1 MKPGL
6 PPTAIRW
13 MKFAAIPLVALAI
26 GVAVAVASSPS
37 SLSRQHAIGPPVPAS
52 PTVTPV
58 TETPLPSVTE
68 PGILGKGPQLV
79 AAGAQS
85 LAGGTVNKAVGS
97 ADGGKTWTT
106 LVPPAK
112 ASGIV

>member
-37 SLSRQHAIGPPVPAS
+37 SLSRQHALGTPVPAS

-68 PGILGKGPQLV
+68 PGILGKGPQLLAV
-79 AAGAQS
+79 DAQAF
-85 LAGGTVNKAVGS
+85 AGGTANKAMGS
-97 ADGGKTWTT
+97 ANAGKTWTT
-106 LVPPAK
+106 IAP
-112 ASGIV
+112 